1 MEDSEPPY
9 TRPKIVI
16 SGKYGIVNIDI
27 TTKSGEPLTRVNH
40 GCLHPIRDRC
50 IVNSGFR
57 YWDHGLNKT
66 QGCSNIE

>member
-27 TTKSGEPLTRVNH
+27 TTKSGEPLTRVKDDSI
-40 GCLHPIRDRC
+40 HPVRDRC
-50 IVNSGFR
+50 IVNCGFR
-57 YWDHGLNKT
+57 YWDHEINKT
-66 QGCSNIE
+66 QGCSYTA

>member
-27 TTKSGEPLTRVNH
+27 ITKLGEPLTRVKDDSI
-40 GCLHPIRDRC
+40 HPFRDRC
-50 IVNSGFR
+50 IVN
-57 YWDHGLNKT
+57 
-66 QGCSNIE
+66 